1 MENLMTKLSDVKVND
16 KDYKVISD
24 VTFGTINFK
33 YYKNKW
39 QSEEKIFSTE
49 FFVDKPTYKAL
60 GKEFK
65 KMSLKVVE
73 NDEMQT
79 RFHLDPVF
87 PDQDEQYKVMMS
99 AKAERTDKKG
109 NLMQLWKEEY
119 LGLDVRPKVYDK
131 ATGEYIT
138 MKFALQAGCTGD
150 VYFRVHTNE
159 FGTQAYVSFVKL
171 DKVIPYVKPE

>member
-1 MENLMTKLSDVKVND
+1 
-16 KDYKVISD
+16 
-24 VTFGTINFK
+24 
-33 YYKNKW
+33 
-39 QSEEKIFSTE
+39 
-49 FFVDKPTYKAL
+49 
-60 GKEFK
+60 
-65 KMSLKVVE
+65 MSLKVVE

-119 LGLDVRPKVYDK
+119 LGLDVRPKTYDK
-131 ATGEYIT
+131 ATGEDIT

-150 VYFRVHTNE
+150 VYFRSHTNE
-159 FGTQAYVSFVKL
+159 FGTQAYVAFIKL